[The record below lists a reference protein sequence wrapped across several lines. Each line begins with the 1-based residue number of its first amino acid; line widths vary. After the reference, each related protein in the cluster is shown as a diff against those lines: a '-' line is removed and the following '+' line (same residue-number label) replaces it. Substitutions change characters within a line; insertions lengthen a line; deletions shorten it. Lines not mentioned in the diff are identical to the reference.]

1 MKNNSFFNSLNT
13 KFNSQSSF
21 LINLILFLTVVL
33 IIISI
38 TSIYVS
44 NEHTIYWWDFV
55 GYQNAANNLTNLF
68 RASTQ
73 RAIDDILGSLSQQ
86 KNYLITLPLIPF
98 LYIFGNHRIVYILS
112 LNLVYLLPFSLL
124 IGAIAT
130 KLIPIYPRWV
140 FWSTVAIALLIP
152 MSWSPSLRGY
162 PDIGATL
169 PILLG
174 ILFYLKN
181 IRLTA
186 WWQIPIIGICLG
198 ISIVLRR
205 HFAYS
210 AIAFLAAISCQV
222 ILDSLTNFKFAI
234 PTVNPPKSPL
244 ERGTFNSSKSP
255 LERGTLLESGI
266 KISLISLTSFLTI
279 SIFAWGFIQSSLTE
293 NYRTLYAAWSLSIP
307 DIFWRYAC
315 FYGLITLLLVAIG
328 FSVGILRKF
337 LIPSTTIF
345 LLLFGIFSLAEW
357 LILLRYGNI
366 HYSLHLTPII
376 VLGITSFIWI
386 TIYTFRGKTKLIILS
401 ITGIY
406 LIINLIFG
414 LTPIGKFNNPIRPIF
429 ASNFSSLIR
438 SDYDEVLS
446 LTKYL
451 SNLAPNRELVYVA
464 ASSNQFNANI
474 IRNSNRIINPENWSN
489 LRAISKPHIDTRDTY
504 PLPELLAA
512 QYVVIATP
520 FQKVLLTDEQVLKP
534 GQQDLV
540 KFVYD
545 AFSQNLPIAQDF
557 RKLPEEFV
565 LDGGVTVS
573 FYQRI
578 RPTSIAT
585 AVQTLSAMQKEVP
598 QRPGRQL
605 DWMSLSQSPYITYN
619 YSAVIQVSDDGYN
632 LMTDPADVTKETS
645 KYFLYLGDLSS
656 SVKITGKLDFLHQE
670 CNGLSVRF
678 SLLDE
683 QGNLLDTTAKN
694 YFPGVTSDLIFSL
707 AGKSSVYLLLE
718 ILSIDSNKLTD
729 KCGWIIN
736 DLVVNK

>member
-1 MKNNSFFNSLNT
+1 MKIDYFGQSLNT
-13 KFNSQSSF
+13 KFNPQSSF
-21 LINLILFLTVVL
+21 LINIILFLTVVL
-33 IIISI
+33 IIIAI

-73 RAIDDILGSLSQQ
+73 RAIDDIFGSLSQQ

-98 LYIFGNHRIVYILS
+98 LYTFGNHRIVYILS
-112 LNLVYLLPFSLL
+112 LNLIYLLPFSLL

-130 KLIPIYPRWV
+130 KLIPVHSRWV

-181 IRLTA
+181 IRLTS
-186 WWQIPIIGICLG
+186 WWQIPIIGFCLG

-210 AIAFLAAISCQV
+210 AIAFLAAVSCQTM
-222 ILDSLTNFKFAI
+222 INFLITF
-234 PTVNPPKSPL
+234 KSGKNSW
-244 ERGTFNSSKSP
+244 ER
-255 LERGTLLESGI
+255 LLESAI

-279 SIFAWGFIQSSLTE
+279 SIFAWDFIQSSLTE

-307 DIFWRYAC
+307 DIFWRYGC

-328 FSVGILRKF
+328 FSLGTLRKF
-337 LIPSTTIF
+337 LIASTTIF
-345 LLLFGIFSLAEW
+345 LLLFGIFSVAEW

-366 HYSLHLTPII
+366 HYSLHFTPII
-376 VLGITSFIWI
+376 VLGLTSFIWI
-386 TIYTFRGKTKLIILS
+386 SIHTFRGKTRLIIFS

-406 LIINLIFG
+406 LIVNLLFG
-414 LTPIGKFNNPIRPIF
+414 LTPIGKFNNPLRPIF
-429 ASNFSSLIR
+429 ASNFSPLIR
-438 SDYDEVLS
+438 SDYDEVLR
-446 LTKYL
+446 LTQYL
-451 SNLAPNRELVYVA
+451 GNLAPNRELVYVA

-474 IRNSNRIINPENWSN
+474 IRNANRIINPENWSN

-504 PLPELLAA
+504 PLPELLEA
-512 QYVVIATP
+512 QYVVIAHP

-545 AFSQNLPIAQDF
+545 AFYQNLPISQDF
-557 RKLPEEFV
+557 QKLPEEFV

-585 AVQTLSAMQKEVP
+585 AVQTLSAMQKQVP

-605 DWMSLSQSPYITYN
+605 DWMSLNQSPYITYN
-619 YSAVIQVSDDGYN
+619 YSAVTQVSGDAYN
-632 LMTDPADVTKETS
+632 LMTNPADVTKQTS

-656 SVKITGKLDFLHQE
+656 TVKITGKLDFLDKE

-678 SLLDE
+678 SILDE
-683 QGNLLDTTAKN
+683 EGNLLDTTAKN
-694 YFPGVTSDLIFSL
+694 YFPGVASDFIFSL
-707 AGKSSVYLLLE
+707 AGKNPVYLLLE
-718 ILSIDSNKLTD
+718 NLSIESDKLTD

-736 DLVVNK
+736 DLVVDN